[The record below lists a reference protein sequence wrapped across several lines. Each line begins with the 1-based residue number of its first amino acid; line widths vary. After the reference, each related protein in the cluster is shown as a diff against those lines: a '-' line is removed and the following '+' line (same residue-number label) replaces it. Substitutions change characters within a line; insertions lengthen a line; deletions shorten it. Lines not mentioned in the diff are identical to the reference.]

1 MGAALPV
8 VPRHRERPIRLLPEH
23 GDRIRRGRRRLSA
36 ETDNDLDD
44 SALLGRFI
52 EERFDRW
59 VEDLVRQV
67 RESRGVG
74 AGDKDSG
81 DKDSGSK

>member
-1 MGAALPV
+1 MFEECDFLLEQFQD
-8 VPRHRERPIRLLPEH
+8 VPLRRVDRPDRHAE
-23 GDRIRRGRRRLSA
+23 LSGHLG
-36 ETDNDLDD
+36 TL

-81 DKDSGSK
+81 GK